1 MHRHRN
7 NLGIRVSAF
16 IVFDRSLLTDN
27 EAFSFPSLTELGRV
41 SDHSYRASRWSCSNS
56 SSSPRS
62 VSFRNRQSASQ
73 MLSFLLNSARSRS
86 GSRGTHPC
94 STREAYECRT
104 SRTRTSRRSLRNIER
119 DWIGSFRNYR
129 GGTSRRIRRRRRPS
143 RRSRT
148 VLLSPQ
154 VPSSER
160 DQSLDSC
167 NLPKPRSRHR
177 SSCEVPIFNCTTQKN
192 Y

>member
-1 MHRHRN
+1 
-7 NLGIRVSAF
+7 
-16 IVFDRSLLTDN
+16 
-27 EAFSFPSLTELGRV
+27 
-41 SDHSYRASRWSCSNS
+41 
-56 SSSPRS
+56 
-62 VSFRNRQSASQ
+62 

-104 SRTRTSRRSLRNIER
+104 SRTRTSRRSLRNFER
-119 DWIGSFRNYR
+119 DRIGTFRKYR
-129 GGTSRRIRRRRRPS
+129 GGTSGRIRRRCRPI
-143 RRSRT
+143 RRSRA

-167 NLPKPRSRHR
+167 NLPKPRSRYR
-177 SSCEVPIFNCTTQKN
+177 SSCKVPIFNWMTQAATDKQGYGDLN
-192 Y
+192 RLDTNATQVTLH